1 MDFENIKNEMLEKK
15 NWAVVGVSKK
25 KDRWGYK
32 IWKELKKHD
41 YSVYGVSPNYEEIEG
56 EKIYASLSEIPEE
69 IDVLDMVVSPKIAMN
84 ILDEAKAANI
94 EYIFFQ
100 PGTYNEKVIEKASSL
115 GFKYLLDDC
124 IYATLK
130 SKE

>member
-1 MDFENIKNEMLEKK
+1 MDFEKIKEEMLEKK
-15 NWAVVGVSKK
+15 KWVVVGVTEK
-25 KDRWGYK
+25 KDKWGYK
-32 IWKELKKHD
+32 IWNTLKEHD
-41 YSVYGVSPNYEEIEG
+41 YETYGVSPNYEEIEG
-56 EKIYASLSEIPEE
+56 DTIYNSLSELPEE
-69 IDVLDMVVSPKIAMN
+69 VDVLDMVVPPKISMN
-84 ILDEAKAANI
+84 ILDEAKATNI

-100 PGTYNEKVIEKASSL
+100 PGTYNNKVIEKASSL